1 MIGRFEIFSLG
12 LSQLT
17 AAWNK
22 IANEELKPFGLKGRA
37 SVYMIALYKS
47 EEGLTCANLSEMCQ
61 RDKAEVSR
69 VISEMETKGLVVRDQ
84 GNGTGYRA
92 KIRLTQ
98 EGRKATY
105 ELRER
110 IKLAV
115 EKGGAGLSDEEREH
129 FYYALQVIAKNLQE
143 ITKEGLPK

>member
-12 LSQLT
+12 LSQIT
-17 AAWNK
+17 SSWNK
-22 IANEELKPFGLKGRA
+22 IATEELKPFGLKGRA

-47 EEGLTCANLSEMCQ
+47 EEGLTCTNLCEICH
-61 RDKAEVSR
+61 RDKAEASR
-69 VISEMETKGLVVRDQ
+69 VISEMEKKGLVVREQ
-84 GNGTGYRA
+84 ENGNGYRA
-92 KIRLTQ
+92 KIRLTE

-115 EKGGAGLSDEEREH
+115 EKGGSGLSDEEREH
-129 FYYALQVIAKNLQE
+129 FYYALQVIAKNLQA
-143 ITKEGLPK
+143 ISKEGL

>member
-12 LSQLT
+12 LTQLT

-47 EEGLTCANLSEMCQ
+47 EEGLTITNLCEICH
-61 RDKAEVSR
+61 RDKAEASR
-69 VISEMETKGLVVRDQ
+69 IISEMEKKGMVTREL
-84 GNGTGYRA
+84 GSANGYRA
-92 KIRLTQ
+92 KIRLTE
-98 EGRKATY
+98 EGKKATY

-110 IKLAV
+110 IKMAV
-115 EKGGAGLSDEEREH
+115 EKGGNGLSDEEREH
-129 FYYALQVIAKNLQE
+129 FYYALQVIANNLQD
-143 ITKEGLPK
+143 ISKKGL

>member
-12 LSQLT
+12 LTQLT

-47 EEGLTCANLSEMCQ
+47 EEGLTITNLCEICH
-61 RDKAEVSR
+61 RDKAEASR
-69 VISEMETKGLVVRDQ
+69 IISEMEKKGMVIREQ
-84 GNGTGYRA
+84 GAANGYRA
-92 KIRLTQ
+92 KIRLTE
-98 EGRKATY
+98 EGKKATY

-110 IKLAV
+110 IKVAV
-115 EKGGAGLSDEEREH
+115 EKGGTGLSDEERDH
-129 FYYALQVIAKNLQE
+129 FYHALQVIAKNLQE
-143 ITKEGLPK
+143 ISTEGL

>member
-12 LSQLT
+12 LTQLT

-47 EEGLTCANLSEMCQ
+47 VEGLTITNLCEICH
-61 RDKAEVSR
+61 RDKAEASR
-69 VISEMETKGLVVRDQ
+69 IISEMEKKGMVTREQ
-84 GNGTGYRA
+84 GTANGYRA
-92 KIRLTQ
+92 KIRLTE
-98 EGRKATY
+98 EGKKATY

-110 IKLAV
+110 IKMAV
-115 EKGGAGLSDEEREH
+115 EKGGDGLSDEEREH
-129 FYYALQVIAKNLQE
+129 FYYALQVIANNLQD
-143 ITKEGLPK
+143 ISKKGL

>member
-1 MIGRFEIFSLG
+1 MIGRFENFSLG

-17 AAWNK
+17 SAWNK

-47 EEGLTCANLSEMCQ
+47 EEGLTGANLSEICH

-69 VISEMETKGLVVRDQ
+69 VISEMAKKGLVVKEQ
-84 GNGTGYRA
+84 GTGNGYRA
-92 KIRLTQ
+92 KIRLT
-98 EGRKATY
+98 EAGKKATY

-115 EKGGAGLSDEEREH
+115 EKGGQGLSDEERDH
-129 FYYALQVIAKNLQE
+129 FYLALQVIAKNLTDISE
-143 ITKEGLPK
+143 KGL

>member
-12 LSQLT
+12 LTQLT
-17 AAWNK
+17 SSWNK

-37 SVYMIALYKS
+37 AVYMIALYKS
-47 EEGLTCANLSEMCQ
+47 EEGLTCTNLSEICH
-61 RDKAEVSR
+61 RDKAEASR
-69 VISEMETKGLVVRDQ
+69 VISEMEKKGLVERDA
-84 GNGTGYRA
+84 GNGYRA
-92 KIRLTQ
+92 KIRLT
-98 EGRKATY
+98 EAGKKATY

-115 EKGGAGLSDEEREH
+115 EKGGSGLSEEEREH

-143 ITKEGLPK
+143 ITREGL

>member
-12 LSQLT
+12 LTQLT

-47 EEGLTCANLSEMCQ
+47 EEGLTITNLCEICH
-61 RDKAEVSR
+61 RDKAEASR
-69 VISEMETKGLVVRDQ
+69 IISEMEKKGMVTREQ
-84 GNGTGYRA
+84 GSANGYRA
-92 KIRLTQ
+92 KIRLTE
-98 EGRKATY
+98 EGKKATY

-110 IKLAV
+110 IKMAV
-115 EKGGAGLSDEEREH
+115 EKGGNGLSDEEREH
-129 FYYALQVIAKNLQE
+129 FYYALQVIANNLQE
-143 ITKEGLPK
+143 ITKEGL

>member
-12 LSQLT
+12 LTQLT

-22 IANEELKPFGLKGRA
+22 IANEELRPFGLKGRA

-47 EEGLTCANLSEMCQ
+47 EEGLTITNLCELCH
-61 RDKAEVSR
+61 RDKAEASR
-69 VISEMETKGLVVRDQ
+69 IISEMEKKGLVTREQ
-84 GNGTGYRA
+84 GSSNGYRA
-92 KIRLTQ
+92 KIRLTE
-98 EGRKATY
+98 EGKKATY

-110 IKLAV
+110 IKMAV
-115 EKGGAGLSDEEREH
+115 EKGGNGLSDEEREH

-143 ITKEGLPK
+143 ITREGL

>member
-12 LSQLT
+12 LTQLT

-47 EEGLTCANLSEMCQ
+47 EEGLTITNLCELCH
-61 RDKAEVSR
+61 RDKAEASR
-69 VISEMETKGLVVRDQ
+69 IISEMEKKGLVTREQ
-84 GNGTGYRA
+84 GSSNGYRA
-92 KIRLTQ
+92 KIRLTE
-98 EGRKATY
+98 EGKKATY

-110 IKLAV
+110 IKMAV
-115 EKGGAGLSDEEREH
+115 EKGGNGLSDEEREH

-143 ITKEGLPK
+143 ITREGL

>member
-12 LSQLT
+12 LIQLT

-47 EEGLTCANLSEMCQ
+47 EEGLTCTNLCEICH
-61 RDKAEVSR
+61 RDKAEASR
-69 VISEMETKGLVVRDQ
+69 IISEMEKKGLVTREQ
-84 GNGTGYRA
+84 GNANGYRA
-92 KIRLTQ
+92 KIRLTE
-98 EGRKATY
+98 EGKKATY

-110 IKLAV
+110 IKMAV
-115 EKGGAGLSDEEREH
+115 EKGGMGLSDEEREH
-129 FYYALQVIAKNLQE
+129 FYYALQVIAKNLQA
-143 ITKEGLPK
+143 ISKEGL

>member
-1 MIGRFEIFSLG
+1 MIGRFEVFSLG

-17 AAWNK
+17 NRWNK
-22 IANEELKPFGLKGRA
+22 IATDELKPFGLKGRA

-47 EEGLTCANLSEMCQ
+47 EEGLTCANLAEICC

-69 VISEMETKGLVVRDQ
+69 VISEMEKKGLVIREQVA
-84 GNGTGYRA
+84 GNGYRA
-92 KIRLTQ
+92 KIRLTE

-115 EKGGAGLSDEEREH
+115 EKGGAGLSDEQREH

-143 ITKEGLPK
+143 ISKEGL

>member
-12 LSQLT
+12 LTQLT

-47 EEGLTCANLSEMCQ
+47 EEGLTITNLCEICH
-61 RDKAEVSR
+61 RDKAEASR
-69 VISEMETKGLVVRDQ
+69 IISEMEKKGLVTREQ
-84 GNGTGYRA
+84 GSSNGYRA
-92 KIRLTQ
+92 KIRLTE
-98 EGRKATY
+98 EGKKATY

-110 IKLAV
+110 IKMAV
-115 EKGGAGLSDEEREH
+115 EKGGNGLSDEEREH

-143 ITKEGLPK
+143 ITREGL

>member
-1 MIGRFEIFSLG
+1 M
-12 LSQLT
+12 
-17 AAWNK
+17 
-22 IANEELKPFGLKGRA
+22 
-37 SVYMIALYKS
+37 
-47 EEGLTCANLSEMCQ
+47 
-61 RDKAEVSR
+61 
-69 VISEMETKGLVVRDQ
+69 ISEMETKGLVVRDQ

>member
-12 LSQLT
+12 LTQLT

-47 EEGLTCANLSEMCQ
+47 EEGLTITNLCEICH
-61 RDKAEVSR
+61 RDKAEASR
-69 VISEMETKGLVVRDQ
+69 IISEMEKKGMVTREQ
-84 GNGTGYRA
+84 GTANGYRA
-92 KIRLTQ
+92 KIRLTE
-98 EGRKATY
+98 EGKKATY

-110 IKLAV
+110 IKMAV
-115 EKGGAGLSDEEREH
+115 EKGGDGLSDEEREH
-129 FYYALQVIAKNLQE
+129 FYYALQVIAKNLQD
-143 ITKEGLPK
+143 ISREGL